1 MSAEHDSA
9 QDRILDD
16 DTLDLTLEGVDLVEV
31 PKISLHDHLDGGLRP
46 ETIVELADQAGLEL
60 PVDDPEELG
69 DWFADSADSGDLIAY
84 LKTFDQ
90 TVGVMQTADSLAR
103 VAREF
108 VEDSVDDGIIY
119 VEARWAPEQ
128 HLAGGLSPEAAV
140 EAVAAG
146 FEEGMRD
153 AAERGCQIE
162 ANQIV
167 TALRHNDRSLEMA
180 KLAVRYRDAGVV
192 GFDLAGPEKGF
203 LPSRH
208 QEALDYLAR
217 SFFPT
222 TVHAGE
228 ADGLDSIVSALI
240 DGRALRLGHG
250 THLVDDIQL
259 IDEGDDSDEVL
270 AVLGDVAAWV
280 RDRGIVLETN
290 PSSNLQTGAFAGPFD
305 EHPLDLLY
313 QLDFRVT
320 VNVDNRLQSNTT
332 LTEEFARVAQAFDY
346 GLDDLA
352 VLTLNAAEGSFLPA
366 TDRQDLADRVIA
378 FYDDLD

>member
-9 QDRILDD
+9 EDRILED

-60 PVDDPEELG
+60 PVDDPDELG
-69 DWFADSADSGDLIAY
+69 DWFADSADSGDLITY

-128 HLAGGLSPEAAV
+128 HLAAGLTPEAAV

-153 AAERGCQIE
+153 AAERGYQIE

-208 QEALDYLAR
+208 HEALDYLAR

-228 ADGLDSIVSALI
+228 ADGLASIVSALI

-290 PSSNLQTGAFAGPFD
+290 PSSNLQTGAFTGSFD

-332 LTEEFARVAQAFDY
+332 LTEEFSRVAQAFDY

-352 VLTLNAAEGSFLPA
+352 VLTLNAAEGAFLPA

-378 FYDDLD
+378 FYDELD